1 MAGQFETKQ
10 RTGRKSRFV
19 LPIVLIALGMVLMLV
34 TGGFLMMERLLP
46 RETTPPQLQEQTVP
60 STTPNY
66 EPQQSTPPTQPPV
79 TKVSTATIGSTGD
92 LLLHNKVIRSGY
104 DKGTGTYNY
113 DSIFSYFS
121 EFVSQVDYAVA
132 NLEVTLCGE
141 DNGYEYSGYPCF
153 NAPDAIVDAA
163 NNDILAN
170 AMEEAESI
178 LANGGFSNVTM
189 DEVCLVNDASGNHIG
204 YVASVTLKAYDVMT
218 LTFGYTTDG
227 VVTGLAFLSIKETPG
242 IGMKAD
248 EPAFK
253 EQFAG
258 NKADSLVSVKSG
270 AGDGEINAISGA
282 TFTTEGV
289 LKGVNAGICFMK
301 ELQTRLGGAN

>member
-1 MAGQFETKQ
+1 MAKKKKQ
-10 RTGRKSRFV
+10 SMIKDAIILCMIS
-19 LPIVLIALGMVLMLV
+19 LIAALALGFVNELTKDRIAQLAA
-34 TGGFLMMERLLP
+34 EAKAEAY
-46 RETTPPQLQEQTVP
+46 REVFPEAEQII
-60 STTPNY
+60 
-66 EPQQSTPPTQPPV
+66 E
-79 TKVSTATIGSTGD
+79 A
-92 LLLHNKVIRSGY
+92 SG
-104 DKGTGTYNY
+104 N
-113 DSIFSYFS
+113 
-121 EFVSQVDYAVA
+121 E
-132 NLEVTLCGE
+132 
-141 DNGYEYSGYPCF
+141 
-153 NAPDAIVDAA
+153 
-163 NNDILAN
+163 ILAK
-170 AMEEAESI
+170 AMEEADTI
-178 LANGGFSNVTM
+178 LVNGGFSNVTL

-253 EQFAG
+253 DQFAG

-282 TFTTEGV
+282 TFTTDGV
-289 LKGVNAGICFMK
+289 IKGVNAGICFMK

>member
-1 MAGQFETKQ
+1 MAKKKKQ
-10 RTGRKSRFV
+10 SMIKDAIILCAIS
-19 LPIVLIALGMVLMLV
+19 LIAALALGFVNELTKDRIAQLAA
-34 TGGFLMMERLLP
+34 EAKAEAY
-46 RETTPPQLQEQTVP
+46 REVYPE
-60 STTPNY
+60 
-66 EPQQSTPPTQPPV
+66 
-79 TKVSTATIGSTGD
+79 
-92 LLLHNKVIRSGY
+92 
-104 DKGTGTYNY
+104 
-113 DSIFSYFS
+113 
-121 EFVSQVDYAVA
+121 AV
-132 NLEVTLCGE
+132 
-141 DNGYEYSGYPCF
+141 
-153 NAPDAIVDAA
+153 AIVDAA